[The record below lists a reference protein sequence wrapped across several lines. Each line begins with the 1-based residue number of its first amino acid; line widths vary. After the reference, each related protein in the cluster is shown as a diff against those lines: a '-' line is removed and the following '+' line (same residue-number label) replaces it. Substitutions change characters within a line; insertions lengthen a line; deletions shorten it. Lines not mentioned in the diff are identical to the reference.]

1 MARKTYIPNKVGE
14 SLFEGDLKDIA
25 SMCHCHYEKIKDPV
39 IDESRYR
46 QIKSGKRRGDKKS
59 GFKNEVE
66 RPYDA
71 VLSTKLGNFAIE
83 AKYNGNTMEDNQ
95 IKAQVAVDD
104 INNGF
109 FVLRKL
115 VYEYSDRPGAYI
127 TEYRVEKRLDNK
139 MVKIYITDSIKDMIG
154 WFIGT
159 KGEVG
164 NMIQDYVCWLEG

>member
-1 MARKTYIPNKVGE
+1 MAKKLYIPNKVGE
-14 SLFEGDLKDIA
+14 ALFERDFKYIA
-25 SMCHCHYEKIKDPV
+25 AIFQCHYEKIKDPK

-46 QIKSGKRRGDKKS
+46 QIKAGKRRGDKKS
-59 GFKNEVE
+59 GFKNEVK

-71 VLSTKLGNFAIE
+71 VLSTKLGNFPIE

-95 IKAQVAVDD
+95 IKSQEAVDD
-104 INNGF
+104 VNNGF

-115 VYEYSDRPGAYI
+115 VYEWSDRPCVYI
-127 TEYRVEKRLDNK
+127 TEYRVEKRIDNK

-164 NMIQDYVCWLEG
+164 DMIQDYVSWLEG